1 MVKCYEDT
9 NIKAIADAI
18 RAKNG
23 TNNTYKTSEM
33 ASAISK
39 LNAVA
44 QIPTFTIEGGV
55 YQFEEGMTWSAW
67 VNSAYNTGKFSIAE
81 VSNSVQTVSG
91 VTNRT
96 ATHYLARGLF
106 LVFSIDKIIS
116 GFAYK
121 LNVMGQ

>member
-1 MVKCYEDT
+1 MVRTIDDT
-9 NIKAIADAI
+9 NLQAIANAI

-23 TNNTYKTSEM
+23 TNETYKPSEM
-33 ASAISK
+33 ADAISE
-39 LNAVA
+39 LNVVA

-81 VSNSVQTVSG
+81 VSNSVQTISG

-106 LVFSIDKIIS
+106 LVFSVDSIIS